1 VSGSGHRHLHPEV
14 RALADLPDDRRIA
27 AVLAE
32 RWIANPAATRV
43 LQALQE
49 ALDQPRRDRME
60 NLLVVAE
67 SGMGKTML
75 IRKFARENAGEVN
88 GRAGVRRMPVV
99 VALMPP
105 EPTERDFF
113 TRVLAAIGAP
123 LATGRPPGAR
133 GAGTQRD
140 ATCRLLGEVGARML
154 VIDEINPVLA
164 GTARQQ
170 RLFLQLLRFLS
181 NELRIALVCAGIP
194 EARHALLSDAQ
205 LRSRFSEEELPP
217 WTAGP
222 DLQDFVNRIVQ
233 GLPLRRPSPVQSAKL
248 CGMLAERTGGITL
261 HVRRVL
267 ERAAVSAIRSGREFI
282 DRAALGEGVHW
293 RGVAPPAR
301 GVGLSLS
308 RSRPSG

>member
-1 VSGSGHRHLHPEV
+1 
-14 RALADLPDDRRIA
+14 
-27 AVLAE
+27 
-32 RWIANPAATRV
+32 
-43 LQALQE
+43 
-49 ALDQPRRDRME
+49 
-60 NLLVVAE
+60 
-67 SGMGKTML
+67 ML
-75 IRKFARENAGEVN
+75 IRRFARENAGGAD
-88 GRAGVRRMPVV
+88 GRTGIRRMPVV
-99 VALMPP
+99 VVLMPP
-105 EPTERDFF
+105 EPTERDLFA
-113 TRVLAAIGAP
+113 RLLAAIGAP
-123 LATGRPPGAR
+123 LATGRPADAR

-140 ATCRLLGEVGARML
+140 ATCRLLGEVGTRLL
-154 VIDEINPVLA
+154 VVDEINSVLA

-181 NELRIALVCAGIP
+181 NELRVALVCAGIP

-261 HVRRVL
+261 YVRRVL
-267 ERAAVSAIRSGREFI
+267 ERAAIRSGRECI
-282 DRAALGEGVHW
+282 DRAALEEGAHW

-301 GVGLSLS
+301 GLGPPLP
-308 RSRPSG
+308 RSRLSG